1 MHKTSGQSIDPP
13 RSIIVRLVEKLNQG
27 SVDEVIQI
35 GQTLAKKHHE
45 SINVWKL
52 IGSAA
57 FQKNE
62 LHLAETALKN
72 VVSLSPN
79 DPAAFANLGK
89 VQHKLGNARDATISF
104 QNPLA

>member
-45 SINVWKL
+45 SINIIL
-52 IGSAA
+52 I
-57 FQKNE
+57 
-62 LHLAETALKN
+62 
-72 VVSLSPN
+72 
-79 DPAAFANLGK
+79 NLI
-89 VQHKLGNARDATISF
+89 Q
-104 QNPLA
+104 